1 MSNEQNN
8 YESAAR
14 DLENR
19 EFNYNQNE
27 QISTEEVKPTS
38 LGRARGFEAESD
50 EPALL
55 PGYHEIWKENF
66 PSQGLFYQEGARFF
80 IRAASVKEIRHFSTI
95 NEQDPFSVDE
105 ALNEITKN
113 CLMIRF
119 PGKQASFKDLC
130 EEDRIHIIMT
140 IRELTF
146 AKGEN
151 KLGLNVTCK
160 DCGHDNEVE
169 VAKDSFETHT
179 PDEKIMKYYDPE
191 LKRFVIQTKTSGVIE
206 MRPPSIGVMQEV
218 TKYIKRAQQEG
229 TAAKIDQSFLKNLP
243 YMVTDWRGF
252 NEQRIKN
259 LEIEFMQW
267 SSTKYTTFNALTEM
281 CKVGVKDQLYKECEK
296 CGTELRTPI
305 SFPGGI
311 KSLFVVSDIS
321 GELL

>member
-8 YESAAR
+8 YENAAG
-14 DLENR
+14 DLEKR
-19 EFNYNQNE
+19 EFAYSQT
-27 QISTEEVKPTS
+27 ISEETVKPTS
-38 LGRARGFEAESD
+38 LGRASGYDDNSD

-55 PGYHEIWKENF
+55 PGYHEIWSENF
-66 PSQGLFYQEGARFF
+66 PSKGLFYAEGARFF

-95 NEQDPFSVDE
+95 NEEDPFSIDE

-146 AKGEN
+146 SKGEN
-151 KLGLNVTCK
+151 RLALNITCR

-169 VAKDSFETHT
+169 VGKDSFETHEPSST
-179 PDEKIMKYYDPE
+179 LMKYYDPE
-191 LKRFVIQTKTSGVIE
+191 LKKFTIQTKSSGAIE

-218 TKYIKRAQQEG
+218 TKYIRRAQQEG
-229 TAAKIDQSFLKNLP
+229 TVAKLDQSYLRLLP

-259 LEIEFMQW
+259 LEIEFLQW
-267 SSTKYTTFNALTEM
+267 NSTKYTTFNALVDM
-281 CKVGVKDQLYKECEK
+281 CKFGVKEELCKICDK
-296 CGTELRTPI
+296 CGSEVRTPI

-311 KSLFVVSDIS
+311 KNLFVVSDIT